1 MTTYKKENKQMNE
14 LKQFNFENNQVRTLL
29 INDEPW
35 FVGKDVAEIL
45 GYTNPRKAI
54 IDHVDEED
62 KTDGVTIRDSIG
74 REQHPMCI
82 NESGLYS
89 LILSSKMPS
98 AKKFKRWVTSEVLP
112 QIRKTGSYATPQLT
126 GEELM
131 AKALIEA
138 KSIMERQNK
147 EITEMKPKA
156 LFADTVSASDNSILV
171 GQEAKLIS
179 QRGFKVGQNRFFA
192 WLREHGYLCSKGEN
206 YNMPTQKSRKMNLI
220 EIKIRTVANPDG
232 SVRETKTPV
241 ITGKGQVYF
250 VNKYIE
256 KSNAES

>member
-1 MTTYKKENKQMNE
+1 MNN
-14 LKQFNFENNQVRTLL
+14 LQLFNFENNQLRTLL
-29 INDEPW
+29 INNEPW
-35 FVGKDVAEIL
+35 FLGKDVADIL
-45 GYTNPRKAI
+45 EYTNTAKAI
-54 IDHVDEED
+54 RDHVDEED
-62 KTDGVTIRDSIG
+62 KLTERIVLSGQN
-74 REQHPMCI
+74 REVIFI

-89 LILSSKMPS
+89 LVLSSKLPS

-206 YNMPTQKSRKMNLI
+206 YNMPTQKSRGMNLI

>member
-1 MTTYKKENKQMNE
+1 MNE

-45 GYTNPRKAI
+45 GYSNPRDALSK
-54 IDHVDEED
+54 HVDSED
-62 KTDGVTIRDSIG
+62 KNSVAIHDGNKGNPNLTI
-74 REQHPMCI
+74 I
-82 NESGLYS
+82 NESGVYALVF
-89 LILSSKMPS
+89 SSKLQS
-98 AKKFKRWVTSEVLP
+98 AKKFKHWVTSEVLP
-112 QIRKTGSYATPQLT
+112 QIRKTGSYASPQLT

-138 KSIMERQNK
+138 KSVLERQNK

-206 YNMPTQKSRKMNLI
+206 YNMPTQKSREMNLI